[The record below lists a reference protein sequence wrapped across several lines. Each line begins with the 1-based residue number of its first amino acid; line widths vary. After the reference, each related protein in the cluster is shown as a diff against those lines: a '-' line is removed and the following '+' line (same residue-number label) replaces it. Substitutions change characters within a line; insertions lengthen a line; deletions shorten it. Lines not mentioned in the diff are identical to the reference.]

1 MKTNQWFPEAALA
14 TVFWSVIAI
23 NNNLPLQFSSYADIL
38 SGFVLVVFIQFL
50 YQANPPENYRS
61 YLWLAYATL
70 AVVFVFFAEASVTIA
85 ASGYLVFLSLSF
97 IFRTLINK

>member
-1 MKTNQWFPEAALA
+1 MRSNQWFPEAALA
-14 TVFWSVIAI
+14 SVFWAVISI

-50 YQANPPENYRS
+50 YQASPPENYRN
-61 YLWLAYATL
+61 YLWLAYGTL
-70 AVVFVFFAEASVTIA
+70 AVVFVFFAEPSVNVG

-97 IFRTLINK
+97 IFRTLIKK